1 MTINK
6 ILGLTAFSHKISSIN
21 NYSKRGNLFVENITA
36 RFRLKKIDRLLSY
49 YLSFRMFL
57 IQTDRIIT
65 LINSAKDVFLWN
77 DSFAS

>member
-36 RFRLKKIDRLLSY
+36 RFLLKKIDRLLSY

>member
-49 YLSFRMFL
+49 YLSFRMVL
-57 IQTDRIIT
+57 
-65 LINSAKDVFLWN
+65 NSNGKDHN
-77 DSFAS
+77 PD